1 MRILILLISLF
12 FFTTGRAQKKNI
24 IVDKVQAKEAYVL
37 LNDIRMNPKKYA
49 KALGISDIS
58 KVTSTKLVWNDVL
71 AEVAEFRAYDMANHN
86 YFDHVSPKGLG
97 PNYYIANAGYSLNND
112 WLKKKAAN
120 NFESIAAN
128 HPTASDGIK
137 AFIIGKNSPGFMHRK
152 HVLGM
157 DGWNGSL
164 VDIGIGFVRV
174 PVGSRYTSY
183 LCVLI
188 AKHDW

>member
-1 MRILILLISLF
+1 MRIL
-12 FFTTGRAQKKNI
+12 
-24 IVDKVQAKEAYVL
+24 QAKEAYAL

-49 KALGISDIS
+49 KVLGISDIS

-71 AEVAEFRAYDMANHN
+71 AQVAESRAYDMADQN

-97 PNYYIANAGYSLNND
+97 PNHYIAKAGYSLNSD
-112 WLKKKAAN
+112 WLKKSAAN

-137 AFIIGKNSPGFMHRK
+137 AFVIGKNSPGFMHRK

-157 DGWNGSL
+157 DEWNGSL